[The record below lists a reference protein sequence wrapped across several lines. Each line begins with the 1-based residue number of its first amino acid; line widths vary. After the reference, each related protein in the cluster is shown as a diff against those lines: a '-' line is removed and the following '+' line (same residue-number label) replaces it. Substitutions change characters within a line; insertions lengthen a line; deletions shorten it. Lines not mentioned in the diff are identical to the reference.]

1 MDTLLIIIL
10 LLLIVATYMLFNVR
24 ASKKQTDR
32 TNRIKWKH

>member
-24 ASKKQTDR
+24 ASRKQTDR
-32 TNRIKWKH
+32 KDRIKWRH